1 MRLST
6 RAIYSLRLMVYL
18 SDNYDRGEP
27 IKLKE
32 IAKEQGLPFKYLEQL
47 VMALKNQGLIRSV
60 QGKLGG
66 YTLAKPGDRI
76 KALDVIDA
84 SMGGIDLLDCVT
96 YEGNCKFEDVCTSRK
111 MWGLIKA
118 QITDVLAEYSLNDLS
133 ETKML
138 ERYKERTG
146 EAEPPVTV
154 KCDKKM

>member
-1 MRLST
+1 M
-6 RAIYSLRLMVYL
+6 IYL
-18 SDNYDRGEP
+18 SDNYDRGKP

-60 QGKLGG
+60 QGKQGG
-66 YTLAKPGDRI
+66 YILANAGDQI

-84 SMGGIDLLDCVT
+84 SMGGVDLMDCVT
-96 YEGNCKFEDVCTSRK
+96 YDGTCKFEDVCTSRK

-118 QITDVLAEYSLNDLS
+118 QITDVLAEYSLKDLS

-138 ERYKERTG
+138 ERYKERA
-146 EAEPPVTV
+146 EADSPDMV
-154 KCDKKM
+154 KCDKKI